1 MDIIPIRNLKPMSGI
16 DLQTHV
22 NNPSLAT
29 PLLSSSISIAL
40 IGFKRTPILSFKL
53 RPSGQLFQ
61 NHVWPIPNLNAP
73 IQDTNPSILASST
86 STNKVDAQ

>member
-40 IGFKRTPILSFKL
+40 TRFKRTPMHFFEL
-53 RPSGQLFQ
+53 RPLGQLSQ
-61 NHVWPIPNLNAP
+61 SHVWPIPNLNAL
-73 IQDTNPSILASST
+73 IQDTNPSIMASSINI
-86 STNKVDAQ
+86 NKVDAQ